1 MIIRGCEP
9 VVEIERSDPSDL
21 SSRARLRD
29 SRIAGERK
37 TLTPSIH
44 LWWVHHQLQ
53 LWWLDSKGAGK
64 VGSLG
69 TGGREEAT
77 LAILCELLSLSSL
90 SLSLSSAAA
99 AFYDFPVQHRV
110 SRGSTT
116 PQHSYIT
123 GNFEIVEREF
133 REAVA
138 VRARV

>member
-1 MIIRGCEP
+1 MIP
-9 VVEIERSDPSDL
+9 ASLAKERHL
-21 SSRARLRD
+21 
-29 SRIAGERK
+29 
-37 TLTPSIH
+37 LTPS
-44 LWWVHHQLQ
+44 LVGASSTSALVARLKRCRQGGQ
-53 LWWLDSKGAGK
+53 PGNGRKGGGH
-64 VGSLG
+64 VSNFMRVVESLF
-69 TGGREEAT
+69 
-77 LAILCELLSLSSL
+77 SL

-138 VRARV
+138 VRGCDFGK